1 MSKKFLYIASIL
13 LTIIVGTVLYW
24 HFCCDSGG
32 KNRALESSV
41 AVLPIVPDEQVA
53 EPVAP
58 APDPA
63 ASVDWQAIKD
73 QLNDNPLTPLFEP
86 YQTERTL
93 GQADINK
100 ANEIKDYLEN
110 NSDGSIEVIGHT
122 DISGPRALNMKLSEQ
137 RADFLKGY
145 LVQSGIDADKISSSF
160 KGPDEPAED
169 NSTPEGRVK
178 NRRAVVIIK

>member
-1 MSKKFLYIASIL
+1 MSKKILYIACIL

-24 HFCCDSGG
+24 YFCCDSGG
-32 KNRALESSV
+32 KSKAMENSV

-53 EPVAP
+53 EPVDP
-58 APDPA
+58 APD
-63 ASVDWQAIKD
+63 STTSFDWQAIKD
-73 QLNDNPLTPLFEP
+73 RLNDNPLTPIFEP
-86 YQTERTL
+86 YQTERAL
-93 GQADINK
+93 GQGDMNK

-122 DISGPRALNMKLSEQ
+122 DISGPRALNMKLSQQ
-137 RADFLKGY
+137 RADFVKGY

-169 NSTPEGRVK
+169 NSTPEGRAK